1 MRLHLGPAY
10 SWPTTRCQENLAL
23 PVIGILTRLRCYYHQ
38 DLQWVAVH
46 RTSRP
51 YFYPPSTPTYRTQLS
66 LWPKVSA
73 TSLSPVHFRG
83 PQARKV
89 SCYALFK
96 GWLLLSLP
104 PCCLRSE
111 TPFCLTLSWYL
122 GALTLVW
129 VAPLLVMRLTPH
141 KPASGL
147 LPYQHIR
154 SLKRWWAL
162 SDPCHQISALQRW
175 QRLPGLDSDLFRW
188 ELAIT
193 RLDWLLAPCP
203 ESGD

>member
-38 DLQWVAVH
+38 DLQWMAVH

-104 PCCLRSE
+104 PCCLRSK

-141 KPASGL
+141 KPASRL

-154 SLKRWWAL
+154 SLKRWEVL
-162 SDPCHQISALQRW
+162 SNPCHQISALQRW

-193 RLDWLLAPCP
+193 RLDCLLDPCP